1 MYIVKWQLFWD
12 EKAYCKLNILYC
24 HLLMINE
31 VQNCILQLRILL
43 FIMITIDYDVIVEEC
58 VWALLLIDNGF
69 DHSLNPFT

>member
-1 MYIVKWQLFWD
+1 
-12 EKAYCKLNILYC
+12 
-24 HLLMINE
+24 MINE